1 MRVVQESFDDLD
13 WVAPVPDY
21 FLHVSA
27 PATAS
32 EWRAVEP
39 FTIAYRGVNCFHD
52 AAIVEAHAVG
62 GSPFPPAPYL
72 PHLSLGYFRSA
83 ERADGLRKALLPHR
97 GVEFGSGIV
106 DEVVVCDVPIGRSRF
121 FDPWLVVDRI
131 RLEG

>member
-1 MRVVQESFDDLD
+1 FCAVGPR
-13 WVAPVPDY
+13 
-21 FLHVSA
+21 
-27 PATAS
+27 PAAREGGGAGPSTTAS
-32 EWRAVEP
+32 G
-39 FTIAYRGVNCFHD
+39 GVNCFHD
-52 AAIVEAHAVG
+52 AAIVEAPAVG

-121 FDPWLVVDRI
+121 FDPWLVVDRV